1 MAGKSKPLR
10 GRSELVRPDGTVVP
24 VRDWDGSLVIEPLAW
39 CEARARIAGAI
50 GRAASEIVTAHPE
63 RRQAYGLAEGQAQAT
78 VILAEL
84 LGKEKAPAGVETT
97 DRRKRN

>member
-10 GRSELVRPDGTVVP
+10 GRSELIRPDGAVVP
-24 VRDWDGSLVIEPLAW
+24 VRDWDGSLVIEPQAW
-39 CEARARIAGAI
+39 DETRARIAGAI

-63 RRQAYGLAEGQAQAT
+63 RRQAYGLAEGRAQAT

-84 LGKEKAPAGVETT
+84 LGKEKAPAGAGTT
-97 DRRKRN
+97 DGR

>member
-24 VRDWDGSLVIEPLAW
+24 VRDWDGALVIDPQVW
-39 CEARARIAGAI
+39 GEARAQIAGQI
-50 GRAASEIVTAHPE
+50 GRAASEIVTARPE
-63 RRQAYGLAEGQAQAT
+63 RRQAYGLAKGQAQAT

-84 LGKEKAPAGVETT
+84 LGKEKAPAGAGTT
-97 DRRKRN
+97 DGR